1 MYSVQKKTTK
11 PLTQLKYL
19 HNEHFSRLQMK
30 HTAESDLLDDVRL
43 YCKLRAAIERD
54 YGQALQKL
62 TSGFLSKKEL
72 VCALSNDEEHEHS
85 IWRVWRLL
93 LEESNNL
100 ALSRIRASE
109 AQQRLYSE
117 LKPLKMQRTSVSK
130 RVLEQLRVLQ
140 GDLAACVQEMAKS
153 HKVYVEEEKQ
163 AQETRMKTVATEE
176 KIRRRSTNFFH
187 SMAQLHRNY
196 EKLLVRRQAYDARS
210 ATARNEYL
218 FQLAAINAH
227 LKHYFKKD
235 LPSLAKTL
243 DGELYE
249 KLSAVFSALGQQES
263 ELCTQTNE
271 CFSRISRDAL
281 KISRTFA
288 WNVFL
293 KSCPLF
299 DKAVQYQF
307 EPLEG
312 DQNTLLRSSHSKEAS
327 LEQIARKLARRLVLR
342 ERRIKSYEVELKTLQ
357 AGCVAL
363 HPNVRSLPGSPDQ
376 ENSEDLLAFN
386 QEYVEHKV
394 EEVQFAIRREEIERV
409 KIEACLSLLRN
420 SSVEVKQFIVEA
432 RAAADAAAAMAQ
444 QMREAGGDMESI
456 PGLVS
461 SSQSLRPSVR
471 PSGEGSSDSVDSSSG
486 PVRQAGYNK
495 PFEPQYMPGFS
506 RSGYEYNQQ
515 NEKWTTTTN
524 RPATIGQV
532 SGRPSDSR
540 TKSIGLDSLDGSS
553 KSVTWSLFELSQAS
567 SSSHD
572 YQNMN
577 NIQRDFPRRTVDD
590 CAVRSG
596 RRAEPI
602 ASGTHPKRGASSD
615 ALHEDAE
622 VDLESVWSEK
632 GRLRQATVLH
642 EFRAKRPD
650 EVDLVVHETVV
661 LLEKTDKDGWIKV
674 RSLIDGNEGVVPI
687 NYLRLHGEPKLTE
700 QNTSEFPIETSG
712 HNEPPPLGLPDEQN
726 LVPDRLE
733 FCENYG
739 STSSNNTN
747 DQLSIQPMLDPEK
760 RSHSSSSATIRPSYE
775 SKVHRSTDE
784 KVARISPLRGSFV
797 RTLIE
802 FEGSNADELTF
813 SAGSVIRVTGRAP
826 VPVNDRNHV
835 DENGFRSSPV
845 CSQRFNATAVSTVD
859 DGWWEGELIVPP
871 DEASAPNQ
879 TYRIVRGVFPSML
892 VQSIPQEDYEHWERI
907 WECALSVESL
917 RNRNC
922 DFLPACTSTLTQTQS
937 HCRTVHFKHN

>member
-43 YCKLRAAIERD
+43 YCKLRAAVERD

-72 VCALSNDEEHEHS
+72 ACALSNDEEHEHS

-117 LKPLKMQRTSVSK
+117 LKPLKTQRISVSK

-176 KIRRRSTNFFH
+176 KIRRRSTNFFL
-187 SMAQLHRNY
+187 SMAQLHRSY

-235 LPSLAKTL
+235 LPSLA
-243 DGELYE
+243 
-249 KLSAVFSALGQQES
+249 
-263 ELCTQTNE
+263 
-271 CFSRISRDAL
+271 

-342 ERRIKSYEVELKTLQ
+342 ERRIKSYEMELKTLQ

-363 HPNVRSLPGSPDQ
+363 HPNVRSIPGSPDQ

-394 EEVQFAIRREEIERV
+394 EEVQFAIRREE
-409 KIEACLSLLRN
+409 
-420 SSVEVKQFIVEA
+420 
-432 RAAADAAAAMAQ
+432 
-444 QMREAGGDMESI
+444 
-456 PGLVS
+456 
-461 SSQSLRPSVR
+461 
-471 PSGEGSSDSVDSSSG
+471 
-486 PVRQAGYNK
+486 
-495 PFEPQYMPGFS
+495 YMPGFS
-506 RSGYEYNQQ
+506 RPGYEYNQQ
-515 NEKWTTTTN
+515 NEKWTTMTN

-540 TKSIGLDSLDGSS
+540 TKSVGLDSLDGSS

-567 SSSHD
+567 SSNHD

-590 CAVRSG
+590 CAVRPG
-596 RRAEPI
+596 CHAEPI
-602 ASGTHPKRGASSD
+602 ASGTHPRRGASSD

-642 EFRAKRPD
+642 EFRAKRPN

-674 RSLIDGNEGVVPI
+674 RSL
-687 NYLRLHGEPKLTE
+687 
-700 QNTSEFPIETSG
+700 
-712 HNEPPPLGLPDEQN
+712 
-726 LVPDRLE
+726 
-733 FCENYG
+733 
-739 STSSNNTN
+739 
-747 DQLSIQPMLDPEK
+747 SI
-760 RSHSSSSATIRPSYE
+760 I
-775 SKVHRSTDE
+775 VF
-784 KVARISPLRGSFV
+784 VIS
-797 RTLIE
+797 
-802 FEGSNADELTF
+802 
-813 SAGSVIRVTGRAP
+813 
-826 VPVNDRNHV
+826 
-835 DENGFRSSPV
+835 
-845 CSQRFNATAVSTVD
+845 
-859 DGWWEGELIVPP
+859 
-871 DEASAPNQ
+871 
-879 TYRIVRGVFPSML
+879 
-892 VQSIPQEDYEHWERI
+892 
-907 WECALSVESL
+907 
-917 RNRNC
+917 
-922 DFLPACTSTLTQTQS
+922 
-937 HCRTVHFKHN
+937 

>member
-1 MYSVQKKTTK
+1 MTK
-11 PLTQLKYL
+11 SSKFLNTELIYLQL
-19 HNEHFSRLQMK
+19 NAS
-30 HTAESDLLDDVRL
+30 
-43 YCKLRAAIERD
+43 
-54 YGQALQKL
+54 
-62 TSGFLSKKEL
+62 
-72 VCALSNDEEHEHS
+72 EHS

-196 EKLLVRRQAYDARS
+196 EK
-210 ATARNEYL
+210 
-218 FQLAAINAH
+218 
-227 LKHYFKKD
+227 
-235 LPSLAKTL
+235 TL

-281 KISRTFA
+281 KLYGMNTDDGKQKKGTANFEGPASGRLCATVELLMCCNPALFSFIICLLHFVLNFWCAFVNCFSGAVWQSDRSLLFDDFLIPRDSLVFCVEQISRTFA

-363 HPNVRSLPGSPDQ
+363 HPNVRSLPGSPVCAALEFRCHKMYTTNDQ

-495 PFEPQYMPGFS
+495 PFEPQ
-506 RSGYEYNQQ
+506 
-515 NEKWTTTTN
+515 
-524 RPATIGQV
+524 
-532 SGRPSDSR
+532 
-540 TKSIGLDSLDGSS
+540 
-553 KSVTWSLFELSQAS
+553 
-567 SSSHD
+567 
-572 YQNMN
+572 
-577 NIQRDFPRRTVDD
+577 
-590 CAVRSG
+590 
-596 RRAEPI
+596 
-602 ASGTHPKRGASSD
+602 
-615 ALHEDAE
+615 
-622 VDLESVWSEK
+622 
-632 GRLRQATVLH
+632 
-642 EFRAKRPD
+642 
-650 EVDLVVHETVV
+650 
-661 LLEKTDKDGWIKV
+661 V

-879 TYRIVRGVFPSML
+879 TYRVVRGVFPSML

-917 RNRNC
+917 RNRNASLGRC
-922 DFLPACTSTLTQTQS
+922 GRQSSDKSSRHERHSKLVENSPVDRLGQSTGIRAAEGKYTDNHAQS
-937 HCRTVHFKHN
+937 DEDYIHWDENISSKVQESNSIEQPKRITGSSSLKKVALAPFERHNSEDDEEEEVHFLCPFVIDECAAAASA